1 MYFMIYKLLLL
12 ILLFSLAYDL
22 PAQHTQLE
30 NKYRFTTFA
39 GGGEERF
46 EGPGKMVRYRAPEG
60 IAIDKNGNLY
70 TTEYRS
76 GVIRKITQEG
86 IVSILAGKDT
96 VLGVADGASGEARFN
111 RPHGIAV
118 DSEFNVYVIE
128 CKSFTVRKITPD
140 GHVKTLAGI
149 PGIRG
154 SKDGNSAEAT
164 FSMPEDIA
172 VNSKGYLY
180 IADTYNYTIREIS
193 PDGKVKTFA
202 GKAGEAGHSD
212 GNGLQSRFNMPIGI
226 AIDGKDNIYVA
237 DADYDNENHGN
248 CTIRKISHEGKVTT
262 LAGMPG
268 LIGSADGKGNMA
280 RFNRPVGI
288 AVTKDG
294 VVYIAD
300 TEADTIRKITAD
312 GTVTTIGG
320 RYLIEDRKDGIGEA
334 ARFNDPQAID
344 IDSNGVLFI
353 ADTLNDRIVKGELIE
368 KAHE

>member
-1 MYFMIYKLLLL
+1 MKQQFLIL
-12 ILLFSLAYDL
+12 ILLNSFAYSIE
-22 PAQHTQLE
+22 AQSKKQ
-30 NKYRFTTFA
+30 KSSYQFTTFA
-39 GGGEERF
+39 GGDKGNF
-46 EGPGKMVRYRAPEG
+46 EGHGQEVSFFAPEG

-76 GVIRKITQEG
+76 GVIRKITSDG
-86 IVSILAGKDT
+86 MVSILAGKDT
-96 VLGVADGASGEARFN
+96 ALGIADGPSAEARFN

-118 DSEFNVYVIE
+118 DSQLNVYVIE

-140 GHVKTLAGI
+140 GNVKTLAGI
-149 PGIRG
+149 PGVRG
-154 SKDGNSAEAT
+154 AKDGNCAEAT

-212 GNGLQSRFNMPIGI
+212 GSGLQSRFNMPIGI
-226 AIDGKDNIYVA
+226 AIDGMDNIYVA
-237 DADYDNENHGN
+237 DADYDNKKKHGN
-248 CTIRKISHEGKVTT
+248 CSIRKISPHGEVTT

-268 LIGSADGKGNMA
+268 LIGSADGKGNKA

-288 AVTKDG
+288 AVSKDG
-294 VVYIAD
+294 IVYVAD
-300 TEADTIRKITAD
+300 TQAGTIRKITAE
-312 GTVTTIGG
+312 GTVSTIGG
-320 RYLIEDRKDGIGEA
+320 MYLMKDKKDGIAQA

-344 IDSNGVLFI
+344 VDGNGNLFI
-353 ADTLNDRIVKGELIE
+353 ADTLNDRIIKGEPE
-368 KAHE
+368 HNQK